1 MPFNGQ
7 KSISIENYSYIWGE
21 KKTDFVL
28 VKTDLGYGIINK
40 KEQTMLLMSDEK
52 MEQKIVNKMLENG
65 NKIYDDIKK
74 AYNDV

>member
-1 MPFNGQ
+1 MPFTGQ
-7 KSISIENYSYIWGE
+7 KSMDIENYSYIWGE

-40 KEQTMLLMSDEK
+40 KEQTMLLMSDEE